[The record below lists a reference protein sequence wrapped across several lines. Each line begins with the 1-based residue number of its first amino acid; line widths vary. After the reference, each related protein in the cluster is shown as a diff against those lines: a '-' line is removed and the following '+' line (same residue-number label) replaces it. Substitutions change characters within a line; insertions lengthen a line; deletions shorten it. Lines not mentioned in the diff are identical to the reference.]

1 VAGKNRGTANPR
13 QVIETTASAGENAHG
28 LRAEYLDTPTGPI
41 LLLTD
46 GEGRLHEVRWGAY
59 EPQLPDLSEPSAA
72 RSALVAYF
80 EGAVDALRELPV
92 VMAGTDFQRAV
103 WSELRRIPVGE
114 TISYGTL
121 AARIGRPTATRPV
134 GLANGANPIPIVVPC
149 HRVIGADHTLTGFGG
164 GLQRKQWLLQHER
177 LHRPTRG
184 SEFQLRLGL

>member
-1 VAGKNRGTANPR
+1 VTRTTST
-13 QVIETTASAGENAHG
+13 TTAHARAQGSSG
-28 LRAEYLDTPTGPI
+28 LLLRGEYLDTPTGPI
-41 LLLTD
+41 LILTD
-46 GEGRLHEVRWGAY
+46 DAGRLHAVRWGDY
-59 EPQLPDLSEPSAA
+59 ESRLPDLSQASTA
-72 RSALVAYF
+72 RQALSAYF
-80 EGAVDALRELPV
+80 AGEVDALQELPV
-92 VMAGTDFQRAV
+92 VMTGTDFQRAV

-121 AARIGRPTATRPV
+121 AASIGRPTATRPV

-164 GLQRKQWLLQHER
+164 GLHRKQWLLEHER

>member
-1 VAGKNRGTANPR
+1 MT
-13 QVIETTASAGENAHG
+13 ETTSTATTNAPV

-41 LLLTD
+41 LILSD
-46 GEGRLHEVRWGAY
+46 DAGRVHGVRWGDYGAN
-59 EPQLPDLSEPSAA
+59 LPDLSEPSAA
-72 RSALVAYF
+72 RRALGAYF
-80 EGAVDALRELPV
+80 AGEVDALNELPV

-103 WSELRRIPVGE
+103 WSELRRIPVGA

-164 GLQRKQWLLQHER
+164 GLHRKQWLLEHER

-184 SEFQLRLGL
+184 SEFQLQLGL